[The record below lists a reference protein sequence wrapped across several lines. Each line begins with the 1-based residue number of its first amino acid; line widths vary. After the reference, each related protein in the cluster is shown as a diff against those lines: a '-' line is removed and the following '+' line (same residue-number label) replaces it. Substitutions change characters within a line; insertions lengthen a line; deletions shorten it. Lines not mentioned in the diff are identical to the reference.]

1 LARKVNLRRSDKDKG
16 SFFWAKNCGEC
27 HPGGGPAEYD
37 RRGNRYDEFAADPN
51 NRIEHMGDN
60 YLDGDY
66 YQAGWVNSGVTEAD
80 CLICHL
86 EGYDWQARS
95 LALRGGFLAKSAT
108 VGAGW
113 YRNMEK
119 TAPPTP
125 GIPPQAA
132 SLVIDYTR
140 ADIVDPEKIGERIVR
155 AVPDQNCW
163 SCHKGPN
170 MKKRGRTW
178 DSGTDIHKARGLTCV
193 YCHPAG
199 EDHEI
204 AKGDVLIG
212 SVRKDLDNTMKSC
225 ADCHINGADPRAT
238 PAKHM
243 FPDLHI
249 EKMTCESCH
258 IPYKDNPAVGVIDNA
273 TTGTTISYKTTDF
286 TGGDPLD
293 PDNRVAG
300 IPSTRWYPA
309 FVWFKGK
316 IKPVDPMLTIWWGDW
331 DRASH
336 RVIPIPLW
344 RIREFTGA
352 SAENNF
358 NVADADLAAALKKST
373 AVNTPSEITTYLRRI
388 ADARDT
394 YGMPLA
400 AHTVVLVKGGRIYY
414 MQDGKM
420 RNETIPV
427 HEGEFDCCEPFDLSH
442 NIVSGS
448 NALGAGGCGDCH
460 IQPSPFFNRKVLKDP
475 FDENGRPIYQEAW
488 ELLDYSRERMSA
500 LTRQMGP
507 Q

>member
-37 RRGNRYDEFAADPN
+37 RRANRYDEFAADPN

-95 LALRGGFLAKSAT
+95 LSLRGGFLAKSAT

-113 YRNMEK
+113 YRNMVK
-119 TAPPTP
+119 TTPPTP
-125 GIPPQAA
+125 GILPQAA

-140 ADIVDPEKIGERIVR
+140 TDIVDPQKIGERIVK

-178 DSGTDIHKARGLTCV
+178 DSGTDTHKARGLTCV

-238 PAKHM
+238 TAKHT
-243 FPDLHI
+243 FPDLHLK
-249 EKMTCESCH
+249 KMTCESCH

-336 RVIPIPLW
+336 RVLPIPLW

-358 NVADADLAAALKKST
+358 NVADADLAAALEKST
-373 AVNTPSEITTYLRRI
+373 AVNTPSEIATYLRRM

-414 MQDGKM
+414 MQDGQM

-442 NIVSGS
+442 NIVSGN

-460 IQPSPFFNRKVLKDP
+460 IQTSPFFNRKVLKDP
-475 FDENGRPIYQEAW
+475 FDESGRPIYQEAW
-488 ELLDYSRERMSA
+488 ELLGYSRERMLA
-500 LTRQMGP
+500 LTRQIEP
-507 Q
+507 